1 MYSIWPDGSAA
12 KCLAFSGLH
21 IEAMQLLYADLGVIN
36 FPVGNTNTGGQMGG
50 WFKAEVASLAD
61 L

>member
-1 MYSIWPDGSAA
+1 MPG
-12 KCLAFSGLH
+12 FSGLH